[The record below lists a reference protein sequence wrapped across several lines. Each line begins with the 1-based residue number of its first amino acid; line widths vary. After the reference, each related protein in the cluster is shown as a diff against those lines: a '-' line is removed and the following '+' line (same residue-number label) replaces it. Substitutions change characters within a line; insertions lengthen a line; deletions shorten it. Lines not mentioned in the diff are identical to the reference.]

1 MLYINRSVVEEL
13 NMLIVKITKWNNSC
27 NTNIWITIILIFE
40 KLILIFSF
48 LNNKYNMHK
57 VKLLK
62 NIGSYKM
69 NTF

>member
-48 LNNKYNMHK
+48 LNKYNMHK